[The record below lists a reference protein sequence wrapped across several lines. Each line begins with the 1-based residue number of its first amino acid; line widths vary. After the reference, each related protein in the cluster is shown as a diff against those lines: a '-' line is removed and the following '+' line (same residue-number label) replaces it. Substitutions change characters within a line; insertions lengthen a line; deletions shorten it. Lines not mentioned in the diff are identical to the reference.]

1 MAIEKIDPN
10 LCNGCG
16 QCVNTCWADVIRMD
30 KTIKKAVIKYRNSCS
45 TCYYDLCQNDC
56 PQHAIS
62 VSPAEQPVILTL
74 WGIGD

>member
-1 MAIEKIDPN
+1 MAIEKIDHN

-30 KTIKKAVIKYRNSCS
+30 EKTNCS

-56 PQHAIS
+56 PQHAIF